1 MKIEQ
6 LIQVVEIAKTK
17 SITMAAKNLYMS
29 QSNLSISIRE
39 LEKELNKQIFI
50 RSNNGTKITEFGEKL
65 VEQAVILVKHFEDI
79 KNMSEER
86 QTQNVKFG
94 ISSYYFL
101 FATYIAEEFFHNHR
115 GIQMVLDLRECS
127 RGDLIENVV
136 EGESEIGILSI
147 PSTIKHQMEA
157 IFQKKGLEYHCI
169 TEEPAIILVGK
180 NSPLYDA
187 DMVEMQELEGYPILA
202 FSEKDQEFLSLLE
215 RYLDQLHPDILL
227 YVSDRISLLH
237 FLNTTDCYHIATKNL
252 KAYQTYLFHDQLKAI
267 LLKDSPFSMEIG
279 WIKKKKVSLSEF
291 GKEFL
296 IRVQES
302 LILENLKN
310 IE

>member
-65 VEQAVILVKHFEDI
+65 VEQAAILVKQFEDI
-79 KNMSEER
+79 KNMSEDLR
-86 QTQNVKFG
+86 MQNVKFG

-101 FATYIAEEFFHNHR
+101 FTTYIAEEFFHNHR
-115 GIQMVLDLRECS
+115 GIQMVLNLRECS
-127 RGDLIENVV
+127 RSDLIENVV
-136 EGESEIGILSI
+136 DGESEIGILSV
-147 PSTIKHQMEA
+147 PSTIKYQLEA
-157 IFQKKGLEYHCI
+157 TLQKKGLEYHCI

-180 NSPLYDA
+180 NSPLHDA
-187 DMVEMQELEGYPILA
+187 DIVEMKELEGYPILD
-202 FSEKDQEFLSLLE
+202 FSEKDQEFLSLSE
-215 RYLDQLHPDILL
+215 NHLDQLHPDTLL
-227 YVSDRISLLH
+227 YVSDRTSLLH

-267 LLKDSPFSMEIG
+267 LLKDSPFSIEIG
-279 WIKKKKVSLSEF
+279 WIKKKKEHLSEF

-302 LILENLKN
+302 LVLENLKN
-310 IE
+310 ME